1 MYWGYYP
8 VINNDDKRN
17 KIRNDIREVTGYG
30 RSEHIRRLLNINDDS
45 DIKCLIIYPNEQ
57 KKEIDSSNNSILS
70 LAKSFNE
77 IHNFYTLDVPIPL
90 LEDTN

>member
-17 KIRNDIREVTGYG
+17 KIRNDIREVTGYS

-57 KKEIDSSNNSILS
+57 KKRN
-70 LAKSFNE
+70 
-77 IHNFYTLDVPIPL
+77 
-90 LEDTN
+90 